1 MRGTRGTRLESSAI
15 PIAKKW
21 EGAIRFRLLQA
32 PRSKKLTVAKM
43 TMRISPVTLKSRSS
57 NHTIKPFTRLVE
69 EGTFIASHNG
79 ELLNNKS
86 EWHQAS
92 CARSSRSPAEAATRW
107 REKVSIQCYWIK
119 NGLILPTGQWYA
131 PSAGVN
137 NALIMYYLAIS
148 CTILQYLALSCTIL
162 HYLALSCTILHYL
175 ALSCTIFHYLAL
187 SCTILHYLALS
198 CT

>member
-43 TMRISPVTLKSRSS
+43 MMRISPVTLKSRSS

-92 CARSSRSPAEAATRW
+92 CARSSRSPASFYWNFWFHNKRLSGIIFEEGDNYVLANNLAYFFFLIINIESFFLGFLT
-107 REKVSIQCYWIK
+107 KVF
-119 NGLILPTGQWYA
+119 
-131 PSAGVN
+131 
-137 NALIMYYLAIS
+137 LAVQVS
-148 CTILQYLALSCTIL
+148 RTAQ
-162 HYLALSCTILHYL
+162 
-175 ALSCTIFHYLAL
+175 
-187 SCTILHYLALS
+187 
-198 CT
+198 